1 MTIDK
6 IVDMV
11 AVRHGFVTASRSM
24 DVARLVTRAAMLRRM
39 AIGIFGADLDHM
51 FVNMTCMGVV
61 QMSVMEVINV
71 TVVTDSDVAAVR
83 PVDMRMVCVDRVV
96 MAAHEFILSRM
107 MWRIV

>member
-1 MTIDK
+1 MPVDK

-24 DVARLVTRAAMLRRM
+24 NVARLVARAAVLRRI

-61 QMSVMEVINV
+61 QMSAMEVIYM
-71 TVVTDSDVAAVR
+71 TVVTDGDVTAMR
-83 PVDMRMVCVDRVV
+83 PVHMRMVGVDGMI

-107 MWRIV
+107 MW